1 MDLLITAVALN
12 LNGLKET
19 HVDEIRN
26 LVKRSGA
33 TVIRLS
39 ETVFVYNGLTKTIMI
54 KKSKFWNK
62 YYHEFHAMNTHVIN
76 SRDKL
81 IYAMLQISRN
91 PAGGSW
97 NKISRNWGC
106 FYYSDDHLGEEIST

>member
-54 KKSKFWNK
+54 KKSKF
-62 YYHEFHAMNTHVIN
+62 
-76 SRDKL
+76 
-81 IYAMLQISRN
+81 
-91 PAGGSW
+91 
-97 NKISRNWGC
+97 
-106 FYYSDDHLGEEIST
+106 